1 LRSCWNNGF
10 FNTLRIVSGSPDLS
24 EARMGE
30 EDVAARCAIATLAAN
45 TREAWETFA
54 RLASGAAWKAS
65 LHAGPRRALA
75 EDLFG
80 CIMAG
85 LHADRLQLAERL
97 TASRLPTAAAFL
109 DREIDRHVGQWV
121 FALVRAEA
129 ADAAEAL
136 VRAFHGD
143 LRRWVQHAVSPEA
156 RGQLDDLAQEVYA
169 ALLEHNGRRLRA
181 YNGDGE
187 FRSFLRTMVINLVAD
202 LGRRERGRQRP
213 RAAFARL
220 TELQQQ
226 AYLLV
231 FERRL
236 SAAEA
241 TRRLARPDAA
251 EAVAAVLA
259 LGDLGTTHSGRRPHL
274 VALDGGEQSLDIADD
289 RDTPEDVLLAHEEMV
304 ERTAREVALLAALRG
319 MPAQTREILEQRF
332 LHGRKPREIAVATGA
347 DVKEVYRTLERALV
361 QLKRDLGAP
370 S

>member
-1 LRSCWNNGF
+1 
-10 FNTLRIVSGSPDLS
+10 
-24 EARMGE
+24 MGE
-30 EDVAARCAIATLAAN
+30 EDVTHRAIAMLAAN
-45 TREAWETFA
+45 TREAWEAFV
-54 RLASGAAWKAS
+54 RLASGAVWKAS
-65 LHAGPRRALA
+65 VHASPRRALA

-97 TASRLPTAAAFL
+97 TASRLPSAAAFL

-121 FALVRAEA
+121 FELFRAEA

-136 VRAFHGD
+136 VRAFHAD
-143 LRRWVQHAVSPEA
+143 LRLWVQRAASPEA
-156 RGQLDDLAQEVYA
+156 RGQLDDLVQEVYA
-169 ALLEHNGRRLRA
+169 ALLERNGRRLRA
-181 YNGDGE
+181 YGGE
-187 FRSFLRTMVINLVAD
+187 GVFRAFLRTTVINLVAD
-202 LGRRERGRQRP
+202 LRRRERGRQRP

-241 TRRLARPDAA
+241 TRQLARPEAA
-251 EAVAAVLA
+251 EAVAAVLG
-259 LGDLGTTHSGRRPHL
+259 LGDLGTTHSGRRPHP

-289 RDTPEDVLLAHEEMV
+289 RETPEDVLLAREEMV
-304 ERTAREVALLAALRG
+304 ERTEREVALLAALRG
-319 MPAQTREILEQRF
+319 MPARTREILEQRF
-332 LHGRKPREIAVATGA
+332 LHGRKPREIAAAIGA
-347 DVKEVYRTLERALV
+347 DVKEVYRIIERALM
-361 QLKRDLGAP
+361 QLKRDLAVP

>member
-1 LRSCWNNGF
+1 
-10 FNTLRIVSGSPDLS
+10 
-24 EARMGE
+24 MGE
-30 EDVAARCAIATLAAN
+30 EDVAARRAIAMLAAN
-45 TREAWETFA
+45 TREAWEAFV

-65 LHAGPRRALA
+65 LHASPRRALA

-80 CIMAG
+80 RIMAG
-85 LHADRLQLAERL
+85 LHADRLQLADRL
-97 TASRLPTAAAFL
+97 AASQLPGVAAFL

-121 FALVRAEA
+121 FELFRAEA
-129 ADAAEAL
+129 ADAAEVL
-136 VRAFHGD
+136 VRAFHAD
-143 LRRWVQHAVSPEA
+143 LRLWVQRAAPPEA
-156 RGQLDDLAQEVYA
+156 RGQLDDLVQEVYA
-169 ALLEHNGRRLRA
+169 ALLAQNGRRLCT
-181 YNGDGE
+181 YSGDGT
-187 FRSFLRTMVINLVAD
+187 FRAFLRTMVINLVAD
-202 LGRRERGRQRP
+202 LGRREHGRQRP

-241 TRRLARPDAA
+241 TRQLARPEAA

-289 RDTPEDVLLAHEEMV
+289 RDTPEDVLLAREEMV
-304 ERTAREVALLAALRG
+304 ERTEREATLLAALRG
-319 MPAQTREILEQRF
+319 MPAKTREILEQRF
-332 LHGRKPREIAVATGA
+332 LHGRKPREIAAATGA
-347 DVKEVYRTLERALV
+347 DVKEVYRILERALV
-361 QLKRDLGAP
+361 QLKRDLVVP